1 MGRGELIAKGGGVD
15 LLQFDVRIQFGYDI
29 CRTGLV
35 IGPLT
40 PFSNVE
46 NFVLFGKES
55 PGHNYC
61 LCVDLNPNNV

>member
-1 MGRGELIAKGGGVD
+1 MGRGELIAKAGGVN
-15 LLQFDVRIQFGYDI
+15 LLQFNVRIQFGYDI

-40 PFSNVE
+40 PFSHVE

-55 PGHNYC
+55 LVIIIAY
-61 LCVDLNPNNV
+61 VSI